1 MTELYFLVKFSVKP
15 YEGVSQQLEVMEK
28 IDYKIKLM
36 HYIVYCISALIIS
49 VYLVMISL
57 LIFLIVKDK
66 NLSDGSWASIDK
78 LYNSYAWFKEMYSW
92 TSTILLLLFAAALIT
107 VFLLLNRTL
116 KDNMISE
123 QMTRDKQI
131 INRLF
136 GIFVLAYL
144 IGALYYFFF
153 G

>member
-15 YEGVSQQLEVMEK
+15 YERVSQQLEVMEK

-36 HYIVYCISALIIS
+36 HYIVYIISALIIS
-49 VYLVMISL
+49 VYVVMISL

-66 NLSDGSWASIDK
+66 NLSDGSWASINE
-78 LYNSYAWFKEMYSW
+78 LYNSHAWFKEFYSW
-92 TSTILLLLFAAALIT
+92 TSSILLLLFTVALIT

-123 QMTRDKQI
+123 
-131 INRLF
+131 
-136 GIFVLAYL
+136 
-144 IGALYYFFF
+144 
-153 G
+153 